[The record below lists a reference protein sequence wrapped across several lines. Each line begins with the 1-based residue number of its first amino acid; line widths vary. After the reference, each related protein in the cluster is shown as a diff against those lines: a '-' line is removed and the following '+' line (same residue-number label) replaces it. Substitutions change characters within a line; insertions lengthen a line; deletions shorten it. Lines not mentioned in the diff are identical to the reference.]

1 MKTKRVALPLIAVLA
16 LLVALPAAAEYYT
29 VKLKNGNEFDS
40 LYRPRLAV
48 EGGDKVLVATE
59 TGNWISLPI
68 DAIADVV
75 SHIEAR
81 GFGKVINTTT
91 IMIGTAPNDAEV
103 PGDEMEPVDPATR
116 LLNYLENQQRSQQ
129 APPPFSVQQFA
140 EPNTGGGIPLGF
152 TNTTTPPLAGSGFGA
167 VEPPVAGNNN

>member
-1 MKTKRVALPLIAVLA
+1 MKTTRVAMFLLGALA
-16 LLVALPAAAEYYT
+16 LLVALPAAAEYHT

-48 EGGDKVLVATE
+48 EGGDTVLVATE
-59 TGNWISLPI
+59 MGNWISLPV
-68 DAIADVV
+68 DAIESVI

-91 IMIGTAPNDAEV
+91 ILIGTAPNDAEV
-103 PGDEMEPVDPATR
+103 PAEDAEALDPTTR
-116 LLNYLENQQRSQQ
+116 LLNYLESQQ
-129 APPPFSVQQFA
+129 GPQQAEPFNVQQFA

-152 TNTTTPPLAGSGFGA
+152 TNTTTPPLSGGGPS
-167 VEPPVAGNNN
+167 VIEPPVAGN